1 MIKYTSKDI
10 VNRAEQL
17 ADLQNSD
24 FISDSEKSALLNEAW
39 NALYQ
44 KIINA
49 NDRTFIKSASVS
61 DGYRLPSDFYQLSSL
76 YVTKDHQQ
84 INRMNAAQ
92 MRGYSI
98 TNNTLYLSREYNDIE
113 VTLEYFPN
121 PKTIFYNSGKKE
133 YLTDDFF
140 DGIPPKMWL
149 GGDLYINNNDSVVDI
164 NDIEQEK
171 FDNFA
176 LTNFLIA
183 KNGCVKDVS
192 HQIFALIPYS
202 ENYNP
207 GPAKSTPWL
216 IKGNDVTY
224 DNIVSDEDLF
234 DYIAC
239 VMDKTQ
245 QICYFIGR
253 NGKLFDKNFNEI
265 KNDGTSFDFLN
276 TPFFCRSDGIYIKAF
291 NIDIQRKEHNYLYRV
306 LGDVVEVF
314 SFGMDSFCCFL
325 DDEYCVVK
333 DGITGKYYKQAYGFN
348 TLFDYPNNI
357 YFTLLAYSLAV
368 SFKMKQQ
375 GDVTLLNGELEK
387 CMNQFFDSIN
397 RDDNQSY
404 VMKNVYANGRGHIWL

>member
-76 YVTKDHQQ
+76 YITKDHQQ

-133 YLTDDFF
+133 YLTDDFYAQ
-140 DGIPPKMWL
+140 ISPKLWL
-149 GGDLYINNNDSVVDI
+149 GENLYMNDADSVVDI
-164 NDIEQEK
+164 NDQEHSI
-171 FDNFA
+171 FNNFS
-176 LTNFLIA
+176 LSGYLLP
-183 KNGCVKDVS
+183 KDGCVTEIS
-192 HQIFALIPYS
+192 PNTISLIPYAAS
-202 ENYNP
+202 YNP
-207 GPAKSTPWL
+207 GPIKTTPWI
-216 IKGNDVTY
+216 IKGNKVTY
-224 DNIVSDEDLF
+224 DNVVSGENLSAYLVCLMDESE
-234 DYIAC
+234 
-239 VMDKTQ
+239 
-245 QICYFIGR
+245 QIRYFIGK
-253 NGKLFDKNFNEI
+253 NGKLFDKDFNEVT
-265 KNDGTSFDFLN
+265 NNGVSFNLFN
-276 TPFFCRSDGIYIKAF
+276 TPFFCRGDGLYVKVTNSDIH
-291 NIDIQRKEHNYLYRV
+291 DTEHNYLLRV

-314 SFGMDSFCCFL
+314 TFGMDSFCCFL
-325 DDEYCVVK
+325 DDEYCVIK
-333 DGITGKYYKQAYGFN
+333 DGVTGKYYKQAYGFN

-375 GDVTLLNGELEK
+375 GDVTLLSGELEK
-387 CMNQFFDSIN
+387 CTNQFFDSIN